1 MKKKLLLICL
11 TFAATFLQSC
21 DERIT
26 PANEQIGGGGATPVT
41 GNKIELIARKWVYEE
56 INFDV
61 DGKKTIVYGNNKT
74 PNIKVEFLT
83 TPNDYF
89 LFEKAGIL
97 TVYKD
102 NKKITSK
109 GTWKFANSEKQV
121 ELTNP
126 PSTVLYDI
134 DNLNEKTMELS
145 FTVVMANLDK
155 EAVEKQTI
163 IAVAAFGDVIK
174 ETSKKVKYTMR
185 LVAN

>member
-1 MKKKLLLICL
+1 MKKLLLICL
-11 TFAATFLQSC
+11 TCTAIFLQGC

-26 PANEQIGGGGATPVT
+26 PANEQLGGGVSTPIT
-41 GNKIELIARKWVYEE
+41 GNKTDLIARKWVYEE

-74 PNIKVEFLT
+74 PNIKVEFLI

-89 LFEKAGIL
+89 LFDKSGNL

-102 NKKITSK
+102 NKKVTTK
-109 GTWKFANSEKQV
+109 GTWKLTNSDKQV

-126 PSTVLYDI
+126 PSVVLYDI
-134 DNLNEKTMELS
+134 DNLNEKTLELS

-155 EAVEKQTI
+155 ETVEKQTI
-163 IAVAAFGDVIK
+163 IAVAAFGDIIK
-174 ETSKKVKYTMR
+174 ETSKKVKYTMK
-185 LVAN
+185 LVGN

>member
-1 MKKKLLLICL
+1 MKKLLLIC
-11 TFAATFLQSC
+11 TAFTAIFLQSC

-26 PANEQIGGGGATPVT
+26 PANEQLGGGGSTPVT
-41 GNKIELIARKWVYEE
+41 GNKTELLARKWVYEE

-74 PNIKVEFLT
+74 PNVKVEFLT

-89 LFEKAGIL
+89 LFDKAGSVI
-97 TVYKD
+97 VYKD
-102 NKKITSK
+102 NKKVTTK

-155 EAVEKQTI
+155 ETVEKQTI
-163 IAVAAFGDVIK
+163 IAVAAFGDVIL
-174 ETSKKVKYTMR
+174 ESSKKVKYTMK

>member
-1 MKKKLLLICL
+1 MKKLLLICL
-11 TFAATFLQSC
+11 TFTAIFLQAC

-26 PANEQIGGGGATPVT
+26 PANEQLGGGGNTPVT
-41 GNKIELIARKWVYEE
+41 GNKIELISRKWVYEE

-61 DGKKTIVYGNNKT
+61 DGKKTIVYGNKKT

-89 LFEKAGIL
+89 LFDKAGNL
-97 TVYKD
+97 TTYKD
-102 NKKITSK
+102 NKKVTTK
-109 GTWKFANSEKQV
+109 GTWKFANVDKQV

-126 PSTVLYDI
+126 PSTVLFDI

-155 EAVEKQTI
+155 ESVERQTI
-163 IAVAAFGDVIK
+163 IAIAAFGDVVQ
-174 ETSKKVKYTMR
+174 ETSKKVKYTMK

>member
-1 MKKKLLLICL
+1 MKKLLLICL
-11 TFAATFLQSC
+11 TVTTVFLQGC

-26 PANEQIGGGGATPVT
+26 PANEQLGGGVSAPIT
-41 GNKIELIARKWVYEE
+41 GNKTDLIARKWVYEE

-89 LFEKAGIL
+89 LFDKAGNL

-102 NKKITSK
+102 NKKVTTK
-109 GTWKFANSEKQV
+109 GTWKFTNSEKQV

-126 PSTVLYDI
+126 PSVVLYDI

-155 EAVEKQTI
+155 ETVEKQTI
-163 IAVAAFGDVIK
+163 IAIAAFGDVIL
-174 ETSKKVKYTMR
+174 ESSKKVKYTMK
-185 LVAN
+185 LVTN